1 MPCVIIGNKKWMSD
15 NRDTVEGM
23 LAAFFEGGEQIK
35 KDPKAL
41 KKAAELSAAV
51 YAEKDADYWQKYF
64 KPVTEKDKQG
74 QTVELGGSA
83 VNGMA
88 ENVQLFGLDGK
99 TNYFAA
105 TYTTFADIVKSQ
117 YPALLPSYDP
127 VTEVVDL
134 SYLKELSAKKT
145 VQAKK

>member
-1 MPCVIIGNKKWMSD
+1 M
-15 NRDTVEGM
+15 
-23 LAAFFEGGEQIK
+23 
-35 KDPKAL
+35 
-41 KKAAELSAAV
+41 V
-51 YAEKDADYWQKYF
+51 YAEKDAAYWQKYF
-64 KPVTEKDKQG
+64 KPVSEKDKQG

-117 YPALLPSYDP
+117 YPALLPAYDP
-127 VTEVVDL
+127 VTDVVDL
-134 SYLKELSAKKT
+134 SYLKDLSAKKT
-145 VQAKK
+145 AQAKK